1 MNILFICKYNVFRS
15 RVAEEYFKKINKNKK
30 IKVISRGII
39 MGGEGDKE
47 QKDIPKKMIGADIT
61 KRKPMAL
68 TLQDLKKSDLI
79 VVVADDIPKIIF
91 NYQLIPIKNKVRI
104 WNIKDEQKRNT
115 RNIKGIVLIIKSK
128 VDNLVNELEG
138 KRWIYY
144 LYVDII
150 GLEAE

>member
-1 MNILFICKYNVFRS
+1 
-15 RVAEEYFKKINKNKK
+15 
-30 IKVISRGII
+30 

-138 KRWIYY
+138 KR
-144 LYVDII
+144 
-150 GLEAE
+150 